1 MSNFNRQQFQHVFDV
16 VASVTK
22 TVDPASLADGA
33 GASTDVTVT
42 GAALGDFVLV
52 APKVDV
58 VDVTVTAFVTAANVV
73 TIRVQN
79 ESAAGVNL
87 ASSTWNILVL
97 RPAAA
102 AQEVAA

>member
-1 MSNFNRQQFQHVFDV
+1 MARFDRQQFQYLFDV
-16 VASVTK
+16 VASVTA

-42 GAALGDFVLV
+42 GAALGDFVMV

-58 VDVTVTAFVTAANVV
+58 VDCLVDARVTAANVV

-79 ESAAGVNL
+79 ESGAGANL

-102 AQEVAA
+102 AQEAAA

>member
-1 MSNFNRQQFQHVFDV
+1 MAKFNRQQFQHLYDV
-16 VASVTK
+16 VALVTA

-42 GAALGDFVLV
+42 GAALGDFVEV
-52 APKVDV
+52 GPGVDV
-58 VDVTVTAFVTAANVV
+58 ADVTVSAFVTAANTV

-79 ESAAGVNL
+79 ESGGAVNL
-87 ASSTWNILVL
+87 ASSTWNILVK

-102 AQEVAA
+102 AKQAAS

>member
-1 MSNFNRQQFQHVFDV
+1 MAKFNRRQFHDLFDV
-16 VASVTK
+16 VASVTA
-22 TVDPASLADGA
+22 TVDPASLADAA

-58 VDVTVTAFVTAANVV
+58 VDLLVDARVTAANTV

-79 ESAAGVNL
+79 ESGAGANL
-87 ASSTWNILVL
+87 ASSTWNIVVL
-97 RPAAA
+97 RPAAS
-102 AQEVAA
+102 AQEATS

>member
-1 MSNFNRQQFQHVFDV
+1 MSSFNRQQFQHVFDV
-16 VASVTK
+16 VASVTT
-22 TVDPASLADGA
+22 TVDPASLADAA

-42 GAALGDFVLV
+42 GAALGDFVLI

-58 VDVTVTAFVTAANVV
+58 VDMTVTAFVTAANTV

-79 ESAAGVNL
+79 ESGAGANL

-102 AQEVAA
+102 AQEAAA